1 MKRLILRVFDYLIQ
15 SLGMIKPI
23 QENPKPTDYIDC
35 FYDPWYG
42 DEIDH
47 FWEEFRR
54 RSQS

>member
-1 MKRLILRVFDYLIQ
+1 MTMKRLILRVFDYLIQ

-23 QENPKPTDYIDC
+23 QENPKLADYIDC

-47 FWEEFRR
+47 FWEEF
-54 RSQS
+54 